1 MKNILDE
8 QAINRGLTRIAHE
21 IIERNQGVEDIVLL
35 GIKTRGIPLAQRIAA
50 KIEQF
55 ENVTLPCGTID
66 ITFYRDDL
74 ITKSENPIV
83 ESPVNID
90 VNNKIVVLVDDVVYT
105 GRTCRAALDAIMD
118 IGRPK
123 KIQLATLIDRGHRE
137 LPLRPDFVGKNV
149 PTSAQEIVHVHL
161 KEIDGV
167 DEVIIG

>member
-21 IIERNQGVEDIVLL
+21 IIERNQGVEDIILL
-35 GIKTRGIPLAQRIAA
+35 GIKTRGIPLAKRIVA

-55 ENVTLPCGTID
+55 ENVTVPCGSID

-74 ITKSENPIV
+74 ATKSDNPIV
-83 ESPVNID
+83 KSPVDID

-118 IGRPK
+118 VGRPK
-123 KIQLATLIDRGHRE
+123 KVQLATLVDRGHRE
-137 LPLRPDFVGKNV
+137 LPLRPDYVGKNV
-149 PTSAQEIVHVHL
+149 PTSVQEIVHVHL